1 MQKPIVRTFFRDLSK
16 EINTRLKEADK
27 KARDV
32 VIEQMIQD
40 TDEFVPYKTGE
51 LSQSVEKL
59 PLANGF
65 LYDTEYASYAFDP
78 IAPSGV
84 KKKYTKDVHPKA
96 QGYPFKAASN
106 EHFNDWVDLY
116 EREVL
121 KNL

>member
-1 MQKPIVRTFFRDLSK
+1 MPQSIVRTFFGDLLK
-16 EINTRLKEADK
+16 EVNKNLEEADK

-40 TDEFVPYKTGE
+40 TDEFVPYKTGK
-51 LSQSVEKL
+51 LSRSVEKL
-59 PLANGF
+59 PAANGF
-65 LYDTEYASYAFDP
+65 MYNTEYASYAFDP

-96 QGYPFKAASN
+96 QGYPFEAASE